1 MLRGPPGK
9 LLGCS
14 QPYTTIRVLELPP
27 GFQAGLVQR
36 IQHLGVFTVHCLRH
50 IQLAKLYTYSIESRG
65 YTYSKVL
72 DTLNNLN
79 RYSI

>member
-14 QPYTTIRVLELPP
+14 QSYAAIRVLELPP
-27 GFQAGLVQR
+27 CFQAGLVQR
-36 IQHLGVFTVHCLRH
+36 IHHQVYSLSIVLRH
-50 IQLAKLYTYSIESRG
+50 IQLAKLYAYSIESRG

-72 DTLNNLN
+72 DTVNNLD

>member
-14 QPYTTIRVLELPP
+14 QSYTTIRILEFPP
-27 GFQAGLVQR
+27 CFQAGLVQR
-36 IQHLGVFTVHCLRH
+36 IQYLGVFTVH

-72 DTLNNLN
+72 DKINNLD
-79 RYSI
+79 RYSIMEE